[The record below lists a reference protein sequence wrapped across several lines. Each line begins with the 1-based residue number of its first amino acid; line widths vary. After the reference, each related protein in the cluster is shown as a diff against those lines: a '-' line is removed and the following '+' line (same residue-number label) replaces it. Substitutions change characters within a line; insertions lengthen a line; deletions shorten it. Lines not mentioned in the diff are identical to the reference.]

1 MVTCADPLE
10 MRLSDLLILNNSI
23 PLYDQHSYAAEPQ
36 YTFDTTEISRKF
48 YDGCVGLV

>member
-10 MRLSDLLILNNSI
+10 MRLSGLLILDNSI

-36 YTFDTTEISRKF
+36 YTFDTTKTLRKL
-48 YDGCVGLV
+48 YNGCDGLE